1 MTELG
6 MTRRATMRGLVL
18 GGTLILAPGALAAV
32 AAPDRRS
39 ATTAAL
45 LCTIFP
51 HRALTDDFYRSVADR
66 YLKEVA
72 ADPAAMK
79 AHDLGLAELDGSHI
93 APFAELPAVIRRSL
107 VEKVDQLPFFK
118 ALQWRGAE
126 MIYRDP
132 AVWKLVGYEGSSV
145 EYGGYLER
153 GFNDI
158 DWLPKA
164 AAGGQG

>member
-1 MTELG
+1 MIEVGL
-6 MTRRATMRGLVL
+6 TRRATMRCLALSGALV
-18 GGTLILAPGALAAV
+18 LAPGARAAV
-32 AAPDRRS
+32 AVADRRA

-45 LCTIFP
+45 LRTTYP
-51 HRALTDDFYRSVADR
+51 HRALTDAFYRGVADR
-66 YLKEVA
+66 YLQEIA
-72 ADPAAMK
+72 ANAEAVK
-79 AHDLGLAELDGSHI
+79 AHDLGLAALDGSYI
-93 APFAELPAVIRRSL
+93 APFAELPAVIQRSL

-132 AVWKLVGYEGSSV
+132 AVWKLVGYEGSSI

-153 GFNDI
+153 GFDDI
-158 DWLPKA
+158 DWLPKT